1 MYYAT
6 RIADDRHWGRN
17 LSGLKYD
24 AWYLD
29 VWRDA
34 KYVASNA
41 GVTFFRGPMCSGQ
54 VSIAQRHGTVRDR
67 PVGAHVLCYAMGR

>member
-6 RIADDRHWGRN
+6 RIADDRHYGSN

-24 AWYLD
+24 EWYRE

-34 KYVASNA
+34 KFVTHNA
-41 GVTFFRGPMCSGQ
+41 GVIFFRGP
-54 VSIAQRHGTVRDR
+54 VT
-67 PVGAHVLCYAMGR
+67 